1 MSRYYTRAREIF
13 ERAYHDG
20 IVVMQRDGNIV
31 REWVPASRGLARA
44 MLRVILAGRRDRVAL
59 KRAIQRES
67 AWAYRA
73 PREELVEEARELR
86 VYRSRVDSD
95 YRIAQYVYARYT
107 EILRNLVY
115 ILDEEG

>member
-1 MSRYYTRAREIF
+1 MSRYYEQAREIF
-13 ERAYHDG
+13 ERARDDG
-20 IVVMQRDGNIV
+20 IVVMQ
-31 REWVPASRGLARA
+31 
-44 MLRVILAGRRDRVAL
+44 RVAL

-95 YRIAQYVYARYT
+95 YRIA
-107 EILRNLVY
+107 
-115 ILDEEG
+115 